1 MKKLIIYSSVHKGN
15 TEKVA
20 KAMAEAIKADLVNV
34 KGANAVKIEDYDLI
48 GFGSGIYGGMPDAAM
63 MGFIEKLPGHL
74 GIKAFVFITC
84 GFERS
89 RENRIMQQ
97 ELRKKGFEVIGD
109 FACRG
114 FTDYGLLKIVGGVS
128 KGRPNERD
136 LLDAK
141 NFALRF
147 IEYA

>member
-1 MKKLIIYSSVHKGN
+1 MKKLIIYSSAHKGN

-20 KAMAEAIKADLVNV
+20 KAMAEAIRADLARVEGLNP
-34 KGANAVKIEDYDLI
+34 GIIEGYDMI
-48 GFGSGIYGGMPDAAM
+48 GFGSGIYGGRPSAELA
-63 MGFIEKLPGHL
+63 GFIDRLQDGL
-74 GIKAFVFITC
+74 GKKAFAFFTC
-84 GFERS
+84 GFEGS
-89 RENRIMQQ
+89 KANGSIKQMLEG
-97 ELRKKGFEVIGD
+97 KGFEVLGS

-114 FTDYGLLKIVGGVS
+114 FTDYGPFKIIGGIS

-141 NFALRF
+141 NFVLRF

>member
-20 KAMAEAIKADLVNV
+20 KAMAEAIKADLVKV
-34 KGANAVKIEDYDLI
+34 GEADAVKLEDYDLI
-48 GFGSGIYGGMPDAAM
+48 GFGSGIYGGRPDAAM
-63 MGFIEKLPGHL
+63 MGFIEKLPVNL
-74 GIKAFVFITC
+74 NKKAFVFMTC

-89 RENRIMQQ
+89 RENGIMQQ
-97 ELRKKGFEVIGD
+97 GLSGKGFEVLGS